1 MRMVT
6 DARKVTGRLSLTL
19 ALAFL
24 AAGCMDLEVENLLAP
39 DRERATRNPADV
51 EAFIGGAF
59 HPPFFNAI
67 HRRTQ
72 AVYLW
77 PVAAS
82 EFTASFVGGGTLLWY
97 DEIKEP
103 RIPHDNGASLS
114 IGNGP
119 WGPRFFWADVTQAN
133 TVAYDGLQLLN
144 QGLVIRQ
151 GTVDVTPRAR
161 AFAKFMQGWTWGY
174 LSLVFD
180 RAHVVPETVDIPVD
194 NAGMMQV
201 TLNTLVPHDSVLKAA
216 LGALDEAIQIARQ
229 NPGVVRYPSFSES
242 PFWFGSPEPISNDLF
257 IRAANTLAARLLV
270 LSARTPEDRRNV
282 DWNRVLAYT
291 ANGLENEDFERT
303 LSTGNRTSQLV
314 LDAQRNTATSTTN
327 LRWDYRAIGAADQ
340 SGAYQRWLETP
351 LSQRDRFDIVTPD
364 RRITGTTPRSDGSYT
379 RYRSDNNGFDPDRGR
394 YLFSAYQ
401 WSRHAIRHGLTGT
414 TTGND
419 RATYPLITADENR
432 LLRAEA
438 LLRTGNAQAAAD
450 LINVTRTR
458 TQRIGS
464 VTHPGLPPVTT
475 AGAPNVEGVCVPR
488 RDDGSCG
495 NLLDALRYERTI
507 ELAAMDVF
515 RGYAESRG
523 WGTLVD
529 GSLLQWPVPGD
540 ALELYGLPNYTY
552 GGVGGE
558 ATAKYAP
565 ASTP

>member
-1 MRMVT
+1 MRKAT
-6 DARKVTGRLSLTL
+6 EARTAAGRIWVMAALLL
-19 ALAFL
+19 A

-77 PVAAS
+77 PVAGS
-82 EFTASFVGGGTLLWY
+82 EFTATYVGGGTLLWY

-103 RIPHDNGASLS
+103 RIAHDNGASLS

-119 WGPRFFWADVTQAN
+119 WGPRFFWADVTKAN
-133 TVAYDGLQLLN
+133 TVAYDGLQLLDK
-144 QGLVIRQ
+144 GLVIRE

-161 AFAKFMQGWTWGY
+161 AFAKFIQGWTWGY
-174 LSLVFD
+174 LALVFD
-180 RAHVVPETVDIPVD
+180 RAHVVPETVDIPAD
-194 NAGMMQV
+194 NAGMMEV
-201 TLNTLVPHDSVLKAA
+201 TLQTLVPNDSVLKAA
-216 LGALDEAIQIARQ
+216 LGALDEAIRIAQ
-229 NPGVVRYPSFSES
+229 QYPTVVQFPSFSES
-242 PFWFGSPEPISNDLF
+242 PLWFGSPQPISNDLF

-282 DWNRVLAYT
+282 NWARVLAYT
-291 ANGLENEDFERT
+291 ANGLTEDFERE
-303 LSTGNRTSQLV
+303 LSTGVRNSQLL
-314 LDAQRNTATSTTN
+314 LDAQRNTSAATTN
-327 LRWDYRAIGAADQ
+327 LRWDYHSIGAADQ
-340 SGAYQRWLETP
+340 SGEYQAWNAKP

-364 RRITGTTPRSDGSYT
+364 RRITGPTPRSDGSYT

-401 WSRHAIRHGLTGT
+401 WSRHAIRNGFTGGT
-414 TTGND
+414 TGFD
-419 RATYPLITADENR
+419 RVSYPLISADENT

-438 LLRTGNAQAAAD
+438 FLRTGNAQAAAD

-458 TQRIGS
+458 KQRIG
-464 VTHPGLPPVTT
+464 TTEYDGLPPVTA
-475 AGAPNVEGVCVPR
+475 AGVPEVNGQCVPR
-488 RDDGSCG
+488 RDDGACG
-495 NLLDALRYERTI
+495 SLLDALRYERTI

-515 RGYAESRG
+515 RGYAEARG

-529 GSLLQWPVPGD
+529 GSLLHWPVPGD
-540 ALELYGLPNYTY
+540 ALELYQLPNYTY

-558 ATAKYAP
+558 ATATYGP
-565 ASTP
+565 VSNP